1 MHHMLYKNSLVYINH
16 GTKIYTFKYLNYIQK
31 SAYWVNTLFL
41 LVDIRWI
48 SYTYTLTCFYFNQ
61 VANIL

>member
-1 MHHMLYKNSLVYINH
+1 MHHMLYKIFLVYINH
-16 GTKIYTFKYLNYIQK
+16 GTKIYIFRYLNYIQK

-48 SYTYTLTCFYFNQ
+48 SYINLFLF
-61 VANIL
+61 